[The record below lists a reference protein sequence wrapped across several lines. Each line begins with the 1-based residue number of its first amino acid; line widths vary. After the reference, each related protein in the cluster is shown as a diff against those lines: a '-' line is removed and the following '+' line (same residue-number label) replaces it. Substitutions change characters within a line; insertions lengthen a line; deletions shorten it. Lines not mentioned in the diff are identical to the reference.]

1 MPEQSDALDYKVWAV
16 DNVVYGP
23 VNFSTLESWVQD
35 ERVAEDTWIY
45 QISKNIWFKA
55 GDFHQFGLY
64 FAAPEDESQPSN
76 PTAQPPTVSMGTLK
90 RIKLFGLLD
99 DSQLHDL
106 GNYLEYKRWP
116 AYSLVIKQATP
127 SDRMYFI
134 IEGEARV
141 RINVGGK
148 ESVLATLAKGDFF
161 GEHCLFDQAP
171 RSADVVTNIESEL
184 YSLSVA
190 AFQRLMIEHPP
201 LATRLLLALGKT
213 LVVRIR
219 ADNKKLGSMMQVWRT
234 MRP

>member
-1 MPEQSDALDYKVWAV
+1 MPERSDAVDYKVWAV

-55 GDFHQFGLY
+55 GDFRQFRLY
-64 FAAPEDESQPSN
+64 FDAPEDESQPTN
-76 PTAQPPTVSMGTLK
+76 QTATPPPVSMGTLK

-106 GNYLEYKRWP
+106 GSYLEYKQWP
-116 AYSLVIKQATP
+116 AYSLVIKQGTP
-127 SDRMYFI
+127 SDRMYFL

-141 RINVGGK
+141 RINVSGK
-148 ESVLATLAKGDFF
+148 ESVLATLSKGDFF

-171 RSADVVTNIESEL
+171 RSADVVTNKDSQL
-184 YSLSVA
+184 YCLSVS
-190 AFQRLMIEHPP
+190 AFQRLMCEQPS
-201 LATRLLLALGKT
+201 LSTSLLLALGKT

-219 ADNKKLGSMMQVWRT
+219 ADNKKLASMMQVWRSI
-234 MRP
+234 RP